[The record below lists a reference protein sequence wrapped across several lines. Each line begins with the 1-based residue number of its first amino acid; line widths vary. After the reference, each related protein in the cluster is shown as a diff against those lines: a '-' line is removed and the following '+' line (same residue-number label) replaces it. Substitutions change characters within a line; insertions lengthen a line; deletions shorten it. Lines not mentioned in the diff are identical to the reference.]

1 MQESTHTDCV
11 VINTRGY
18 WTLSCFPPRNVCP
31 SMRTEWTPPPPLFSQ
46 VTIAMEPW
54 GGSLDLNSVGVEQ
67 TKAGKT
73 QGPRGGH
80 GETFV
85 LVILK
90 DYTWGWRGKKKN
102 VLKWITERE
111 REKNMFL
118 FELRQWPWVTAA
130 GLFGFKRAILRCVV
144 PTGL

>member
-31 SMRTEWTPPPPLFSQ
+31 SMRTEWTPPPPLFSR

-73 QGPRGGH
+73 QGARGGSRGNVCAGDFERLH
-80 GETFV
+80 VGLE
-85 LVILK
+85 
-90 DYTWGWRGKKKN
+90 GKKEKRVKVN
-102 VLKWITERE
+102 YRERE
-111 REKNMFL
+111 RKKHVF
-118 FELRQWPWVTAA
+118 
-130 GLFGFKRAILRCVV
+130 I
-144 PTGL
+144 